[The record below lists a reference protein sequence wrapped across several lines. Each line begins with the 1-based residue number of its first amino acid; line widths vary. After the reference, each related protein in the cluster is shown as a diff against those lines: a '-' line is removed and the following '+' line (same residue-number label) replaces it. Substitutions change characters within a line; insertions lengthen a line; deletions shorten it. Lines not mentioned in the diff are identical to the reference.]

1 MKLYNSQHD
10 FYCGVDL
17 HAKTLHVCVVDQAGD
32 KLLHR
37 NFQCNKPEVLFANL
51 NAFSSKNIVVGCES
65 TFNWYWLADACHSN
79 QVPFILGH
87 ALYLKAIH
95 GGKNK
100 SDSIDSEKL
109 ARLIRGGNFPLAYVY
124 PTEKRA
130 ARDLMRRRSYL
141 VRRRAEALTHIQL
154 VHYQHNLPKPTGIK
168 YKSNRVQI
176 GNGLSAPCDLLNVD
190 VDHRMIEAY
199 DEQIKRLEL
208 HLEKTA
214 KVDDLQ
220 SFYRLKSIPGIGPIL
235 AMTIIYEIGDLERF
249 KTVGDFLSYS
259 RLVAGSHT
267 SAGKKYG
274 SPGRKI
280 GNPHLKW
287 AFSEAVSLFKRE
299 CSDGT
304 DYCARLEK
312 KHGKPRAMS
321 MLACKLGRAVYYML
335 KRKQAFEVTMMFR

>member
-1 MKLYNSQHD
+1 MVIPKIPVCIEWTGMWVLCD
-10 FYCGVDL
+10 PGTWL
-17 HAKTLHVCVVDQAGD
+17 TLDRRL
-32 KLLHR
+32 LLHR
-37 NFQCNKPEVLFANL
+37 NFQCNKPEALFANL

-65 TFNWYWLADACHSN
+65 TFNWYWLADACRSR

-95 GGKNK
+95 GGKSK

-109 ARLIRGGNFPLAYVY
+109 ARLLRGGNFPLAYVY
-124 PTEKRA
+124 PKEKRA

-141 VRRRAEALTHIQL
+141 ARRRAEALTHIQL

-176 GNGLSAPCDLLNVD
+176 GKGLSDPCDLLNVD

-214 KVDDLQ
+214 KVDELQ
-220 SFYRLKSIPGIGPIL
+220 SFYRLKSIPGAGPIL
-235 AMTIIYEIGDLERF
+235 AMTIIYEIGDLGRF

-299 CSDGT
+299 CGVGT

-321 MLACKLGRAVYYML
+321 MLACKLGRSVYYML